1 MQRRF
6 VTNLGFLVLINL
18 LIKPLWIFG
27 IDRTVQ
33 NQVSSSNYGIYFV
46 LLNFSMLPSVLLD
59 LGISNFNNR
68 SLAQKPD
75 LLNHYFGN
83 LFSLKFL
90 LIAIY
95 MIATFGAAFFARYS
109 PHEYY
114 ILFFLAI
121 NMVCLYM
128 ILFIR
133 SAISARQ
140 YFRTDSLLSV
150 SDKFLM
156 LFTGGSTLLYS
167 YLHHIPYEIEWFVY
181 SQTLAYLFALLI
193 AWSVF
198 RRLTPDFKFNV
209 DWKMT
214 RQLIQLSYPF
224 AILILLMTLYQRL
237 DSILLEKLL
246 TSDGDAQAGIY
257 ASAYRLM
264 DALNQFGFL
273 FATLLLPMFSRMLAH
288 KEPVN
293 DLVKTGFTLI
303 YVFSFSVALSI
314 IFYRLPIMTTLYHKG
329 NSFSADI
336 LGFLM
341 VSFIFVCT
349 NYVFGTLLTA
359 GGHLKALNWIAL
371 SAVIT
376 DVICNLILI
385 PRLMAKGTAITSLI
399 TQGVV
404 AVLQIIIAFR
414 FLKLRLDYKYISILF
429 IFSGLVFLLNFFSF
443 HFSIDWKIRFVALN
457 GISMLISIALG
468 LVPFKKII
476 SLLRQPQF

>member
-6 VTNLGFLVLINL
+6 VTNLGFLVFINL

-33 NQVSSSNYGIYFV
+33 NQVSSADYGIYFV
-46 LLNFSMLPSVLLD
+46 LLNFSMLPSVILD

-83 LFSLKFL
+83 LFTLKFL

-95 MIATFGAAFFARYS
+95 MVATFAAAFFSGYTL
-109 PHEYY
+109 HEYY
-114 ILFFLAI
+114 ILFFLVI
-121 NMVCLYM
+121 NMICLYM

-140 YFRTDSLLSV
+140 YFRTDSMLSV

-156 LFTGGSTLLYS
+156 LFTGGSTLLYA
-167 YLHHIPYEIEWFVY
+167 YLHHVPYEIEWFVY
-181 SQTLAYLFALLI
+181 SQTSAYLVALLI
-193 AWSVF
+193 AWIVF

-246 TSDGDAQAGIY
+246 AKNGDAQAGIY

-273 FATLLLPMFSRMLAH
+273 FATLLLPMFSRMLGN
-288 KEPVN
+288 KEPIN
-293 DLVKTGFTLI
+293 DMVKTGFTLI
-303 YVFSFSVALSI
+303 YIFSFSIAMSI
-314 IFYRLPIMTTLYHKG
+314 IFYRMPIMTSLYHKG

-359 GGHLKALNWIAL
+359 SGHLKTLNWIAL
-371 SAVIT
+371 IAVAT
-376 DVICNLILI
+376 DVIFNLILI

-399 TQGVV
+399 TQCVV
-404 AVLQIIIAFR
+404 SVLQIIFAFR
-414 FLKLRLDYKYISILF
+414 FLKLRLDYKF
-429 IFSGLVFLLNFFSF
+429 IFILIVFSGSVFLINYFSYYL
-443 HFSIDWKIRFVALN
+443 SVDWKIKFILVN
-457 GISMLISIALG
+457 GISIIVSVTLG